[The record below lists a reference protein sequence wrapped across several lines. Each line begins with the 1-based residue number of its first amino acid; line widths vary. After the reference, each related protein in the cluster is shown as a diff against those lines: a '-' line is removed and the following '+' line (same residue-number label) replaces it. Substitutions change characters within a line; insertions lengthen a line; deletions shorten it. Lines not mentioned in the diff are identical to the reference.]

1 MSFVVL
7 GGANMITDYLN
18 PYDHDP
24 RYRDQLKN
32 SSAKGVAGGLVATGL
47 VVGMIGMGLSSTSAL
62 ADPDEE
68 VMVLDSGQT
77 VVTDLKPADD
87 HPLDHL
93 YSGWRFRTKET
104 QSLQLDDFENPAFPA
119 VDAGETLW
127 SKVDGSEGK
136 SCASCHDDATVSMK
150 GVRAQFPK
158 WNGAINRPHTM
169 ETQINECRTTRMG
182 AEKWKWEASQML
194 AMTAYV
200 GLQSR
205 GMAVNVNVNEGEMP
219 KWTAK
224 GKELYYTRVG
234 QLNMSCSNCHED
246 NYGTMIRADH
256 LSQGHINGF
265 PTYRLKWAGLG
276 SSHRRFK
283 GCMANIR
290 ATPFKRG
297 SDEFTALEV
306 YLAARGNGLA
316 VETPAVR
323 N

>member
-1 MSFVVL
+1 MTSE
-7 GGANMITDYLN
+7 YLN
-18 PYDHDP
+18 PG
-24 RYRDQLKN
+24 YR
-32 SSAKGVAGGLVATGL
+32 AKGRPQHAGRKIAGFIVTMAGIGL
-47 VVGMIGMGLSSTSAL
+47 LSGPVL
-62 ADPDEE
+62 ADPNDG
-68 VMVLDSGQT
+68 VLTMDNGQT
-77 VVTDLKPADD
+77 LVTDVEPKAD

-93 YSGWRFRTKET
+93 YSGWRFRESET
-104 QSLQLDDFENPAFPA
+104 QALQLDDFENPAFPA
-119 VDAGETLW
+119 VDAGEELW
-127 SKVDGSEGK
+127 NKVEGSEGK
-136 SCASCHDDATVSMK
+136 SCASCHNDAATSMK
-150 GVRAQFPK
+150 GVRAQMPK
-158 WNGAINRPHTM
+158 WNAAINRPHTM

-182 AEKWKWEASQML
+182 AEKWKWEARQML

-205 GMAVNVNVNEGEMP
+205 GMAVSVNVDEGEMP
-219 KWTAK
+219 KWSEK

-234 QLNMSCSNCHED
+234 QLNMSCANCHED
-246 NYGTMIRADH
+246 NYGNMIRADH

-283 GCMANIR
+283 GCMDNIR

-306 YLAARGNGLA
+306 YLAARGNGLS